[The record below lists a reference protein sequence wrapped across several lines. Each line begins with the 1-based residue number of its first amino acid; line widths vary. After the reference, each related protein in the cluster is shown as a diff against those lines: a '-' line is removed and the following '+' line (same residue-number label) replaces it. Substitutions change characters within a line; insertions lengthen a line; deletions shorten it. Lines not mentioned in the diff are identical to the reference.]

1 MNSEKIDTRLLWL
14 WFIIMNKKVRKNEIV
29 RDEDLLEVFFD
40 NGSDVEDESESESSD
55 SESTSLHEN
64 TASISHLS
72 KTVPVI
78 ESSNT
83 IASTS
88 GTSNTPS
95 NIVPTSVIEFLNE
108 VSVNL

>member
-1 MNSEKIDTRLLWL
+1 
-14 WFIIMNKKVRKNEIV
+14 MNKKVRKNEIV

-40 NGSDVEDESESESSD
+40 NGSDVEDESGNESESESSD